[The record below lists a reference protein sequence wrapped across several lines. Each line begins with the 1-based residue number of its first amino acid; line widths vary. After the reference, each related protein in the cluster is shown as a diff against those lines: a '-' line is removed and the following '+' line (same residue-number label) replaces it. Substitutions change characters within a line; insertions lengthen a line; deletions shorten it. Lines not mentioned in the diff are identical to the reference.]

1 MKRILL
7 CAALCL
13 ASVLAWGQTV
23 VDSGTCGAD
32 GDNLTW
38 ELTDDGTLTISGT
51 GEMVDYPNSYNYPWV
66 FDDIQVAVIEE
77 GVTSIGYCAFQS
89 CEKLKEIILPEN
101 LTTIG
106 ESAFA
111 NCFTLA
117 NVTIPAGVTE
127 IGIEAFANCYAFTE
141 ITVPDGIKAINNG
154 AFWSCENL
162 ERIHL
167 PAGLESIGDEAFSW
181 CYKLSTITIPENVK
195 SIGTMAFSYCTSL
208 ASVNIP
214 ASVASIGEQAFYGCS
229 SLNKATVMAVDPPAL
244 GSQAFES
251 TDPALVCYVSSTSV
265 DKYKS
270 AQGWSELNIEGIDLS
285 INSVTMPESITI
297 SNGVLNNP
305 EGLEITVYD
314 TAGLEIYKGR
324 GTSLT
329 LNGGVYIIHCGKSVK
344 KIAF

>member
-1 MKRILL
+1 M
-7 CAALCL
+7 
-13 ASVLAWGQTV
+13 
-23 VDSGTCGAD
+23 
-32 GDNLTW
+32 
-38 ELTDDGTLTISGT
+38 
-51 GEMVDYPNSYNYPWV
+51 
-66 FDDIQVAVIEE
+66 
-77 GVTSIGYCAFQS
+77 
-89 CEKLKEIILPEN
+89 
-101 LTTIG
+101 
-106 ESAFA
+106 
-111 NCFTLA
+111 
-117 NVTIPAGVTE
+117 
-127 IGIEAFANCYAFTE
+127 
-141 ITVPDGIKAINNG
+141 

-214 ASVASIGEQAFYGCS
+214 ANVASIGELSFYGCS
-229 SLNKATVMAVDPPAL
+229 SLNKATVMAVDPPVL
-244 GSQAFES
+244 GEQAFES
-251 TDPALVCYVSSTSV
+251 TDPALVCYVSSASV

-324 GTSLT
+324 DTSLT